1 MAISFGV
8 DKLKQTCYNN
18 ILQHLSLAQLDRVPG
33 YEPGGREFE
42 SLRGGQFRGNIMDQ
56 SEKGNLLE
64 ALKKGTVTVSFRKI
78 DTGELRVMPCTLNPV
93 VLEANGVT
101 NKVNVQ
107 GTDTEAFPVWA
118 LNKDAWRSFR
128 LDTLEG

>member
-1 MAISFGV
+1 MEQA
-8 DKLKQTCYNN
+8 
-18 ILQHLSLAQLDRVPG
+18 
-33 YEPGGREFE
+33 
-42 SLRGGQFRGNIMDQ
+42 
-56 SEKGNLLE
+56 EKGKLLE

-118 LNKDAWRSFR
+118 LDKDAWRSFR
-128 LDTLEG
+128 LDTVEGWEVLGE